1 MADLSRIDKHITLV
15 AVFHIVYHAL
25 GLLVGLV
32 IFSVLALIGRLTD
45 DPVAATILA
54 WIGTFIGT
62 FFIVLSV
69 PGVIGGF
76 WLLRRREWARI
87 LTLIVAALGLIDI
100 PLGTALGVYTFWV
113 LIQDEAVDEF
123 RKRPEGSDVAG
134 EESP

>member
-1 MADLSRIDKHITLV
+1 VADLSRIDKHITLV